1 MKAWG
6 VFLMALAVPGGFWF
20 ENHPLADRWLSG
32 TTRDLLIAAAVMLV
46 SVNLAAVGG
55 LVMASGLGVMRPWRD
70 PRGRWAAVLLF
81 IAVNCAIPVM
91 VYSMVQEDAA
101 ISGLPDSWVV
111 ALVGAALLL
120 YVTVIQVFR
129 RSQQWDALSAD
140 EALRRDPRAPVLYL
154 RAFTDDGLMAVRGHH
169 WQDRVFGRAAGAL
182 TLTSPEQELAFILQR
197 VGPVVA
203 IGKPGERL
211 PELGAARVYVSHDS
225 WQQTVLEML
234 ERSSLVLARVG
245 ASPGVLWELD
255 RVLSLTQRSKV
266 VLLILGSETDQAA
279 GVRAIEE
286 RLGASLPLPPA
297 PPSPSRF
304 RTVLKLLVG
313 DLKRS
318 IGVLVTFDDRG
329 RAVADR
335 IPAMVYGPSDLV
347 RTLMLRPYAGSLR
360 AACRRLF
367 THLGREWRDPP
378 NRLVAVALALL
389 AGGFGGHWWY
399 LGSRRRAARRLLL
412 LPLIW
417 LTIPYGWYEALRWVL
432 ADRRQFEEWIA
443 ADSASRP

>member
-1 MKAWG
+1 M
-6 VFLMALAVPGGFWF
+6 
-20 ENHPLADRWLSG
+20 
-32 TTRDLLIAAAVMLV
+32 
-46 SVNLAAVGG
+46 
-55 LVMASGLGVMRPWRD
+55 
-70 PRGRWAAVLLF
+70 
-81 IAVNCAIPVM
+81 
-91 VYSMVQEDAA
+91 
-101 ISGLPDSWVV
+101 
-111 ALVGAALLL
+111 
-120 YVTVIQVFR
+120 
-129 RSQQWDALSAD
+129 
-140 EALRRDPRAPVLYL
+140 
-154 RAFTDDGLMAVRGHH
+154 
-169 WQDRVFGRAAGAL
+169 
-182 TLTSPEQELAFILQR
+182 TLTSPEQELAFIFQR

-211 PELGAARVYVSHDS
+211 PELGAARVYVSHES

-255 RVLSLTQRSKV
+255 RVLSLAERSKV

-286 RLGASLPLPPA
+286 RLGVPLPLPPA
-297 PPSPSRF
+297 PASPSRF
-304 RTVLKLLVG
+304 WTVLKLLVG
-313 DLKRS
+313 DQKRS
-318 IGVLVTFDDRG
+318 IGVLVAFDDRG

-367 THLGREWRDPP
+367 THIGREWRDPP

-417 LTIPYGWYEALRWVL
+417 LTIPYGWYEALAVGAGRP
-432 ADRRQFEEWIA
+432 AAIRGMGRRRQRQPAVIR
-443 ADSASRP
+443 RPERWRPLA